1 MATTISAN
9 KSQESKQFKSQK
21 KSKVPSGIN
30 TFEVQPCQNRNTSSR
45 ELLSDWKDAS

>member
-1 MATTISAN
+1 MATTISAK

-21 KSKVPSGIN
+21 KSKLRSGIN
-30 TFEVQPCQNRNTSSR
+30 PFELQLCQDKTTSSR